1 MTTFLNPFLFQS
13 VTKTMPESNV
23 HRGDGELGGC
33 QNHSFYHNVILFA
46 LYFDFGDTLI
56 YQKLVDNAYKWDA
69 L

>member
-1 MTTFLNPFLFQS
+1 
-13 VTKTMPESNV
+13 MPESNV